1 MSKSKITKFQEEAYD
16 EPVQKPFVMKRANE
30 WIDIAKNC
38 PAQNSLFGDLWFE
51 NEIAVLFAETNA
63 GKSILAVQIADS
75 ISSGVPID
83 PFGLSADAQMV
94 VYFDFELSD
103 KQFEA
108 RYSVEGREHY
118 RFDSRLIRVEI
129 NPDAEVP
136 CGDYTQYICEA
147 IEACIME
154 VKAKVAIIDNITYLN
169 DELEKAKDALP
180 LMKMLKAIKKR
191 HNLSFLILA
200 HTPKRDRS
208 RPLSKN
214 DLQGSKMIIN
224 FVDSA
229 FVIGESALGKD
240 MRYIKH
246 LKARN
251 TSRMYDGTNVLGC
264 RIEKEYNFLRFVF
277 LETGPEKEH
286 LSEKS
291 KMEHGQLIEKT
302 LELHGK
308 GFSSRYIADVCG
320 VSHTT
325 INRLIKELRQRGELG
340 KGGTSE
346 CVTDV
351 PLFTDVPECSKGNT
365 E

>member
-1 MSKSKITKFQEEAYD
+1 MKKRVLKYQEEVLD
-16 EPVQKPFVMKRANE
+16 ESIQKPFVMRRANE
-30 WIDIAKNC
+30 WIDLAKNC
-38 PAQNSLFGDLWFE
+38 PVQERLFGDLWFE

-75 ISSGVPID
+75 ISSGIPIE
-83 PFGLSADAQMV
+83 PFGLSAKAQIV

-108 RYSVEGREHY
+108 RYSIEGKEHY
-118 RFDSRLIRVEI
+118 MFDSKLIRVEI

-147 IEACIME
+147 IEACITE
-154 VKAKVAIIDNITYLN
+154 VRAKVAIIDNITYLN

-180 LMKMLKAIKKR
+180 LMKMLKAIKKK

-200 HTPKRDRS
+200 HTPKRDKS

-251 TSRMYDGTNVLGC
+251 TSRMYDGGNVLSC
-264 RIEKEYNFLRFVF
+264 RIVKDHNFLRFDF

-286 LSEKS
+286 LSERS
-291 KMEHGQLIEKT
+291 KMEHSQLIEKT
-302 LELHGK
+302 LELHQK
-308 GFSSRYIADVCG
+308 GFSSRYIADVCC

-325 INRLIKELRQRGELG
+325 INRMIKELRQRGELG
-340 KGGTSE
+340 KSGTSE
-346 CVTDV
+346 SVTSV
-351 PLFTDVPECSKGNT
+351 PLFTDVPESSNGNK

>member
-38 PAQNSLFGDLWFE
+38 PTQNKLFGDLWFE

-264 RIEKEYNFLRFVF
+264 RIEKEHNFLRFVF
-277 LETGPEKEH
+277 LKTGPEKEH

-291 KMEHGQLIEKT
+291 KLEHGQLIEKT

-340 KGGTSE
+340 KDGTSE

-351 PLFTDVPECSKGNT
+351 PLFTDVPECSKGNA

>member
-1 MSKSKITKFQEEAYD
+1 MSKNKITKFQEEAYD

-264 RIEKEYNFLRFVF
+264 RIEKEHNFLRFVF

-291 KMEHGQLIEKT
+291 KMEQGQLIEKT

-351 PLFTDVPECSKGNT
+351 PLFTDVPECSKGNA

>member
-1 MSKSKITKFQEEAYD
+1 MKKRVLKYQEEVLD
-16 EPVQKPFVMKRANE
+16 ESIQKPFVMRRANE
-30 WIDIAKNC
+30 WIDLAKNC
-38 PAQNSLFGDLWFE
+38 PVQERLFGDLWFE

-75 ISSGVPID
+75 ISSGIPIE
-83 PFGLSADAQMV
+83 PFGLSAKAQIV

-108 RYSVEGREHY
+108 RYSIEGKEHY
-118 RFDSRLIRVEI
+118 MFDSKLIRVEI

-147 IEACIME
+147 IEACITE
-154 VKAKVAIIDNITYLN
+154 VRAKVAIIDNITYLN

-180 LMKMLKAIKKR
+180 LMKMLKAIKKK

-200 HTPKRDRS
+200 HTPKRDKS

-251 TSRMYDGTNVLGC
+251 TSRMYD
-264 RIEKEYNFLRFVF
+264 
-277 LETGPEKEH
+277 
-286 LSEKS
+286 
-291 KMEHGQLIEKT
+291 
-302 LELHGK
+302 
-308 GFSSRYIADVCG
+308 
-320 VSHTT
+320 
-325 INRLIKELRQRGELG
+325 
-340 KGGTSE
+340 
-346 CVTDV
+346 
-351 PLFTDVPECSKGNT
+351 
-365 E
+365 

>member
-1 MSKSKITKFQEEAYD
+1 MKKRISKYQEEITD
-16 EPVQKPFVMKRANE
+16 EPLQKPFVMRRAND
-30 WIDIAKNC
+30 WIDIAKSN
-38 PAQNSLFGDLWFE
+38 PTQDRLFGDLWFE

-75 ISSGVPID
+75 ISSGIPID
-83 PFGLSADAQMV
+83 PFGLSAQTQIV

-118 RFDSRLIRVEI
+118 RFDSKLIRVEI

-147 IEACIME
+147 IETCITE
-154 VKAKVAIIDNITYLN
+154 VQAKVAIIDNITYLN

-200 HTPKRDRS
+200 HTPKRDRT

-264 RIEKEYNFLRFVF
+264 RIIKDHNFLRFDF
-277 LETGPEKEH
+277 LETGPEKDH

-302 LELHGK
+302 LELHQK

-325 INRLIKELRQRGELG
+325 INRLIKELRQRGDLG
-340 KGGTSE
+340 KCGTSGS
-346 CVTDV
+346 VTDV
-351 PLFTDVPECSKGNT
+351 PLFTDVPDCSKERT